1 LLRGGGMKIAWDKT
15 TTDMREAG
23 LTEQEIERFRED
35 PLDTLIRL
43 LDQGNSVPICFQHRG
58 FIIQLEGD
66 MALEALGG
74 ERL

>member
-1 LLRGGGMKIAWDKT
+1 MEIAWDET
-15 TTDMREAG
+15 TSAMREAG
-23 LTEQEIERFRED
+23 LTEEEIERFRED
-35 PLDTLIRL
+35 PGDTLPRL
-43 LDQGNSVPICFQHRG
+43 LDQGKSVPICSQHRG